1 MPMFEHLG
9 DALAL
14 LRRLRR
20 MSQAELARAAQ
31 VGRSQLSRYENGL
44 QLPHLGQLERLLES
58 LDATTADLA
67 AVLAFLRRLEAGE
80 GREEG
85 RDSQDLLTLM
95 GADRLVPAPV
105 QEALAEITAQHL
117 RLCGAV
123 REALLAQT
131 WRSSDRE
138 LGAGGR
144 G

>member
-1 MPMFEHLG
+1 MFEHLG

-20 MSQAELARAAQ
+20 MSQTDLARAAQ

-58 LDATTADLA
+58 LNATMADLA
-67 AVLAFLRRLEAGE
+67 AVLAFLRRLESGE
-80 GREEG
+80 AREG
-85 RDSQDLLTLM
+85 LDSQDLLALM
-95 GADRLVPAPV
+95 GSEGLIPTPV
-105 QEALAEITAQHL
+105 QDALAEVTAQHL

-123 REALLAQT
+123 REAVLART

-138 LGAGGR
+138 LGTGGR